1 MILILFLKYTLPN
14 KNHMSTPVTKKASP
28 LMVIIAFAVVYIVW
42 GSTYFFIQK
51 ALGGFPPFILGAFRF
66 LAAGLLLMGWCALKG
81 EKIFDKKSIKHAI
94 IGGILMLGI
103 GNGMV
108 IWVEQS
114 IPSGLVAILVSSAA
128 MWFVIL
134 DKPKWGENLRNK
146 STVLGLIIGFIGV
159 ILLFAEQA
167 MQTLNSNGAST
178 QLTGI
183 ILLLLAP
190 IGWAAGS
197 LYAKYNSTDAVSVS
211 VSTSWQMLAAGVAF
225 IPGTIIGS
233 EFKTFNWQQ
242 ISGDAWFAVIYL
254 IIFGSIAAFSAYVWL
269 LTVRPAT
276 QVSTYAY
283 VNPVVAVLLSVLFTS
298 EKVTFIQII
307 GLVVILGSVLL
318 INLAKYRKESSLKK
332 ATAYSK

>member
-1 MILILFLKYTLPN
+1 MPDQLN
-14 KNHMSTPVTKKASP
+14 EKASP
-28 LMVIIAFAVVYIVW
+28 LMVILAFVVVYVVW

-51 ALGGFPPFILGAFRF
+51 ALAGFPPFILGAFRF
-66 LAAGLLLMGWCALKG
+66 LVAGILLMAWCSVKG
-81 EKIFDKKSIKHAI
+81 EKIFDKKSIKHAAI
-94 IGGILMLGI
+94 AGLLMLGI

-108 IWVEQS
+108 IWVEQF

-128 MWFVIL
+128 MWFVLL
-134 DKPKWGENLRNK
+134 DKPKWRENLRNK

-167 MQTLNSNGAST
+167 MQTLNNNQGTT
-178 QLTGI
+178 QIVGI

-197 LYAKYNSTDAVSVS
+197 LYSKYNSTTTISVS
-211 VSTSWQMLAAGVAF
+211 VSTSWQMLAAGLAF
-225 IPGTIIGS
+225 LPGTIITA
-233 EFKTFNWQQ
+233 EFKTFDWNKV
-242 ISGDAWFAVIYL
+242 STDAWLSVAYL

-283 VNPVVAVLLSVLFTS
+283 VNPVVAVLLSVLFTN
-298 EKVTFIQII
+298 ERVTTIQLI
-307 GLVVILGSVLL
+307 GLIVILGSVLL
-318 INLAKYRKESSLKK
+318 INLAKYRKEKP
-332 ATAYSK
+332 

>member
-1 MILILFLKYTLPN
+1 MPAQL
-14 KNHMSTPVTKKASP
+14 TKKASTV
-28 LMVIIAFAVVYIVW
+28 MVALAFAIVYVVW

-51 ALGGFPPFILGAFRF
+51 ALAGFPPFILGSFRF
-66 LAAGLLLMGWCALKG
+66 LAAGLLLMAWCSVKG
-81 EKIFDKKSIKHAI
+81 EKIFDKKSIRQAA
-94 IGGILMLGI
+94 IGGILMLGL
-103 GNGMV
+103 GNGLV
-108 IWVEQS
+108 IWVEQF

-134 DKPKWGENLRNK
+134 DKPKWKENLRST

-159 ILLFAEQA
+159 ILLFAEQVT
-167 MQTLNSNGAST
+167 QTLNNSQGNT
-178 QLTGI
+178 QIIGI

-197 LYAKYNSTDAVSVS
+197 LYSKYNATATVSVS
-211 VSTSWQMLAAGVAF
+211 VSTSWQMLAAGTAF
-225 IPGTIIGS
+225 VPGTFINS
-233 EFKTFNWQQ
+233 EFRTFNWQEV
-242 ISGDAWFAVIYL
+242 SADAWLSVGYL

-283 VNPVVAVLLSVLFTS
+283 VNPVVAVLLSVLFTN
-298 EKVTFIQII
+298 ERVTLIQIV

-318 INLAKYRKESSLKK
+318 INLAKYRKEN
-332 ATAYSK
+332 T